1 MGEKR
6 GARLRLC
13 AWLGAVALALLPGVP
28 AAADTVR
35 IITSPEHDA
44 RALDTGFVRAAFMM
58 RQRQWPDGTP
68 VRVFVLPDHDGLH
81 AQFTRQE
88 LGTYPYVLRGLWDR
102 LVYTGT
108 GFAPTVVQ
116 TEKEMLEKVQATR
129 GAIGYART
137 GPGGAMRGPDTE
149 SAELGRSTR

>member
-1 MGEKR
+1 MGGFGNGTRR
-6 GARLRLC
+6 GGRRLLC
-13 AWLGAVALALLPGVP
+13 AMALLALLSGP
-28 AAADTVR
+28 AAADDDVQ

-44 RALDTGFVRAAFMM
+44 RGLDPGFVRAAFMM

-68 VRVFVLPDHDGLH
+68 LRVFVLPDRDSLH

-116 TEKEMLEKVQATR
+116 TEQEMLEKVHATR
-129 GAIGYART
+129 GAIGYARVAH
-137 GPGGAMRGPDTE
+137 GGALRGSTAA
-149 SAELGRSTR
+149 SLGGSTR